1 MVSKRV
7 DVMGWKDKLSRA
19 WRWGVDTTLDLLGN
33 ALSFSGT
40 LFSAAGGIG
49 FAAAQEL
56 NKTFSA
62 AYSGDIIAAG
72 NLAVGAHIDGTN
84 LGINYTLPLQGS
96 GKKNGENLY
105 NLTDYIDANLVY
117 ITSALCV
124 GSGVVLK
131 TMGDTLKKWQEYRYD
146 AHYNKSHYGITLS
159 KPSPKEF
166 LLTMGQAFCFSV
178 GVSTLSYTTASC
190 VAHYSP
196 LFPSVL
202 RLTYPFTG
210 TKHATGPDYYGP
222 LKTESYPIAVT
233 LDSQK
238 IPADLPFIGK
248 VTVVLNMAVRGMA
261 NATYGGGLSFKEDDP
276 AQLEP
281 TVIAVATVSGVIGSS
296 AYLTHNFFAQ
306 SARFM
311 RDNRIHSER
320 RGVYTSIQDEVIRL
334 SYNA

>member
-1 MVSKRV
+1 
-7 DVMGWKDKLSRA
+7 MGWNDKLSRI
-19 WRWGVDTTLDLLGN
+19 WRWSVDTTLDLLGN

-56 NKTFSA
+56 NKTFCA
-62 AYSGDIIAAG
+62 AYSGDVIAVG
-72 NLAVGAHIDGTN
+72 NLAVSAQLEGTS

-96 GKKNGENLY
+96 GKTNGENLY
-105 NLTDYIDANLVY
+105 NLTDYIDPNLVY
-117 ITSALCV
+117 ISSALCV
-124 GSGVVLK
+124 GSGVILK

-146 AHYNKSHYGITLS
+146 AHYYKSHYGINLS
-159 KPSPKEF
+159 QPSPKEL
-166 LLTMGQAFCFSV
+166 LLTMGQAVCSSV

-196 LFPSVL
+196 LFRSVL

-210 TKHATGPDYYGP
+210 TKYATGPDYYGP

-238 IPADLPFIGK
+238 IPADLPFIGN
-248 VTVVLNMAVRGMA
+248 VTLVLNMEVHGMA
-261 NATYGGGLSFKEDDP
+261 NATYGGGISFKEDEP
-276 AQLEP
+276 AQLAP
-281 TVIAVATVSGVIGSS
+281 TVMAVETISGVIGSS
-296 AYLTHNFFAQ
+296 AYLTHNFFAKT
-306 SARFM
+306 ARLL
-311 RDNRIHSER
+311 RDNRIHAER
-320 RGVYTSIQDEVIRL
+320 GGVYTSIQDEVMRF